1 MPARDAVEELYA
13 RHSRAVYRRARELL
27 GADDAAR
34 DAVQEVF
41 VRVIKAGGR
50 VPAEPSP
57 TAWLYRVTTNL
68 CLNRLRD
75 KQRQGA
81 LLAEKYVQSD
91 EVSPTVETRVM
102 VAKILAQMPAEV
114 QDIAVYFFVDE
125 LSYDEIARL
134 TGVSRRTVGNRLA
147 EFRELANRLFP
158 DRSLLA
164 S

>member
-1 MPARDAVEELYA
+1 MPGRKSVEDLYA
-13 RHSRAVYRRARELL
+13 RHSRVVYRRARELL
-27 GADDAAR
+27 GDDDAAR

-41 VRVIKAGGR
+41 VRVIRAEGR
-50 VPAEPSP
+50 VPSEPSP

-75 KQRQGA
+75 KRRQGA
-81 LLAEKYVQSD
+81 LLAQNYLPAD
-91 EVSPTVETRVM
+91 EVRPTGETRATVM
-102 VAKILAQMPAEV
+102 RILEQMPAEV

-134 TGVSRRTVGNRLA
+134 TGLSRRTVGNRLA
-147 EFRELANRLFP
+147 EFRELASRLFP
-158 DRSLLA
+158 DRRLLA